1 MLALTL
7 AIITEEF
14 PDENRVRA
22 IGTWAAIGGTGFGVC
37 PVAGGVLLSFFGW
50 SSVFWVNVPFAA
62 AGVVLA
68 IVGVRES
75 RDPHVRRLDIPGVLF
90 STFGLLGVT
99 FRLWNQPTIR
109 GARNW

>member
-14 PDENRVRA
+14 PGENRARA
-22 IGTWAAIGGTGFGVC
+22 IGTWAAIGGTGFGVG

-62 AGVVLA
+62 AGWYW
-68 IVGVRES
+68 RSSES
-75 RDPHVRRLDIPGVLF
+75 ASRATH
-90 STFGLLGVT
+90 TLGVWI
-99 FRLWNQPTIR
+99 FQ
-109 GARNW
+109 GSCSARSGCSV